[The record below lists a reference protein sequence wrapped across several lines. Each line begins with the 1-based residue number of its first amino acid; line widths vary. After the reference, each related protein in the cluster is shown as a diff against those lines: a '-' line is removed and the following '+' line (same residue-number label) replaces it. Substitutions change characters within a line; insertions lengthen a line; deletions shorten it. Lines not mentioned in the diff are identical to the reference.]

1 MTEQAYVPF
10 KDQNIP
16 RGKVSLNQVTQMG
29 KKKPKQNPITLTK
42 TNKQKA

>member
-29 KKKPKQNPITLTK
+29 EKNPNK
-42 TNKQKA
+42 TPSH